1 MPGGRDT
8 HAAAAPGAR
17 LGTVLVLLAFG
28 SGAADAFAFLLL
40 GGIFTANMTGN
51 LVLLGM
57 FTRPGWLVT
66 VAGAATALVVFAAA
80 AFTAFRASPEPVT
93 GTTYPPRASRRLAL
107 ASVTLQVGLLVAWAA
122 TRGHVGTVGAC
133 GMIALSAAALGTQT
147 VLAKRISGASGVTTT
162 FVTGTLTSLVE
173 ELAAR
178 RPGVRLVQLMVVL
191 ALLVGAV
198 TGTALV
204 HAAPLVVPLL
214 PLVTTGSALVVLTRD
229 ERRGPRARSA

>member
-1 MPGGRDT
+1 MSSGRDT
-8 HAAAAPGAR
+8 HEAGAPGAR
-17 LGTVLVLLAFG
+17 LGAALVLLAFG

-57 FTRPGWLVT
+57 FTRPDWLVT

-80 AFTAFRASPEPVT
+80 AFVAFRVSPSPVT
-93 GTTYPPRASRRLAL
+93 GTAYPRRASGLLAGAGL
-107 ASVTLQVGLLVAWAA
+107 VLQLGLLVAWA
-122 TRGHVGTVGAC
+122 TTGGHVGTAGSC

-178 RPGVRLVQLMVVL
+178 RPGVRLVQLLVVL
-191 ALLVGAV
+191 AVLAGAV
-198 TGTALV
+198 AGTALV

-214 PLVTTGSALVVLTRD
+214 PLVTTGSALVVLARD
-229 ERRGPRARSA
+229 ERRRPRARPA